1 MKTLPILTLLAAT
14 LITACQNNEPDYDAS
29 GNFEADEIIVSA
41 QQNGQILTFTPN
53 EGDRLKAGANLGQI
67 DVTTAK
73 LQKQQAQASAQAINQ
88 RTTSVVPQVE
98 LTRRQEAVQQAQL
111 AQLRREQTRTEN
123 LIKADA
129 ATQKQLDDIN
139 AQIDQLEKQLAVTR
153 QQIRVEETNNASQNR
168 GVLSERGSI
177 EKLVEQYDVQIQK
190 GQIIN
195 PVTGTVLTKYAFAGE
210 MATIGKPLY
219 RIANTDTLT
228 LRAYFTG
235 SQLPTIRIDQ
245 PVRVRIDNGQQG
257 YKEYTG
263 QITWISDKSEFTP
276 KTIQTKDER
285 ANLVYATKIRVRND
299 GYLKIGMYGEVLLD
313 DTKKVK
319 SAK

>member
-1 MKTLPILTLLAAT
+1 MKTLPFLTFLAAT

-53 EGDRLKAGANLGQI
+53 EGDRLKAGATLGQI

-73 LQKQQAQASAQAINQ
+73 LQKQQAQASASAMNQ

-153 QQIRVEETNNASQNR
+153 QQIRVEKTNNASQNR

-235 SQLPTIRIDQ
+235 SQLPTIQIDQ

-257 YKEYTG
+257 YKEYAG

-313 DTKKVK
+313 GTKSKP
-319 SAK
+319 AK